1 MKTIFISLALVGAFL
16 TGPLFAKDKP
26 NILFFLVDDMGVG
39 DTSVPFFYEDGKPKR
54 IPTNDLYR
62 TPHMEELA
70 KNGRLFT
77 QAYSYS
83 VCSPTRISLMTGQA
97 APRHGVTTWTHPKES
112 KIDTGRVQTKTIK
125 SPSDWTIKGLD
136 LSLPLLPRILQ
147 ESGYAT
153 LFAGKAHF
161 CLLYTSP
168 SPRDQRGYRMPS
180 SA

>member
-1 MKTIFISLALVGAFL
+1 MRIYKQMKRIFIFFYVNTLLAGVCLIEHS
-16 TGPLFAKDKP
+16 FAEEKP

-39 DTSVPFFYEDGKPKR
+39 DTSVPFLYENGKPKR

-62 TPHMEELA
+62 TPHMEILA

-112 KIDTGRVQTKTIK
+112 KIDTG
-125 SPSDWTIKGLD
+125 
-136 LSLPLLPRILQ
+136 
-147 ESGYAT
+147 
-153 LFAGKAHF
+153 
-161 CLLYTSP
+161 
-168 SPRDQRGYRMPS
+168 
-180 SA
+180 